1 MWRFFCPSGFAV
13 RWVILQP
20 LTRIFILTWF
30 KPKATL
36 PALYKFLIVFECLNS
51 AADAH
56 YDAASLSA
64 ISHMG
69 IGPGKGVFTAVK
81 QPTPG
86 LVSTDL
92 SPVVNGGAVSCRD
105 RIMKRY
111 LCIAFIVAS
120 VLVVKSDEPNVFVAF
135 TMIAQDK

>member
-1 MWRFFCPSGFAV
+1 
-13 RWVILQP
+13 
-20 LTRIFILTWF
+20 
-30 KPKATL
+30 
-36 PALYKFLIVFECLNS
+36 
-51 AADAH
+51 
-56 YDAASLSA
+56 
-64 ISHMG
+64 MG
-69 IGPGKGVFTAVK
+69 IGPGKGVFTTVK
-81 QPTPG
+81 QPLIR

-105 RIMKRY
+105 RIMRRY

>member
-20 LTRIFILTWF
+20 LT
-30 KPKATL
+30 
-36 PALYKFLIVFECLNS
+36 
-51 AADAH
+51 
-56 YDAASLSA
+56 
-64 ISHMG
+64 
-69 IGPGKGVFTAVK
+69 
-81 QPTPG
+81 G

-92 SPVVNGGAVSCRD
+92 SPVVNGGAVSSKD

-120 VLVVKSDEPNVFVAF
+120 VLVVKSDEPVELVALV
-135 TMIAQDK
+135 TTAQDK